1 MKNYYL
7 VLVKDNFYIICAKS
21 KEKAVKKFKSC
32 NNVDNEYEIKEL
44 SGSDNF
50 RQIWSHISK
59 KLPMVAEMYTS
70 VVESIAEWNTFSEVF
85 TSSLLKRSDGVFS
98 ALP

>member
-1 MKNYYL
+1 MENYYL

-21 KEKAVKKFKSC
+21 KEEAVKKFKSC
-32 NNVDNEYEIKEL
+32 NNADNEYEIEEL

-50 RQIWSHISK
+50 RQVWSYISK
-59 KLPMVAEMYTS
+59 KLPMVTAMYSS
-70 VVESIAEWNTFSEVF
+70 VIKSTELDTPSEVF
-85 TSSLLKRSDGVFS
+85 TSLKSSDGVFS